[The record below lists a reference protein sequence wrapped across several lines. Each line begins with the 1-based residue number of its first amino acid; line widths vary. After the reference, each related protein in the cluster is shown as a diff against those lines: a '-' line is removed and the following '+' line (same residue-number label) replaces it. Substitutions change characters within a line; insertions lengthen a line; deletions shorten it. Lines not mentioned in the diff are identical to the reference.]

1 METIGTLAGGI
12 AHDFNNILNII
23 KGYVTLLGED
33 RPEDQELVRIT
44 TIVDDAVDRG
54 ASIVQ
59 QLLTLARRTESNFEA
74 VKVNELLERLKELLG
89 GIFPKTI
96 DIVLHLDA
104 ALPRV
109 HADANQINQVL
120 LNICLNARD
129 AMPEGGKLLL
139 TTQTVPQ
146 DKVRDRFQEAK
157 DNQYALIC
165 VSDTGSGITQTVKDR
180 IFEPFFTTK
189 QQSRGTG
196 LGLSVVYGIVSN
208 HHGFIEVAS
217 QPNHGTTFLIYLPL
231 AQPGSTALEHAQ
243 PLDGNRF
250 AASSVEGHTVLFV
263 EDETQQLELMQR
275 FLESEGYQVLAAAD
289 GAAAVENFLKHK
301 DEISVV
307 VLDLGLP
314 ILNGWDAFQK
324 MKEVDPG
331 LQPIVATGY
340 VPNEIE
346 SALARGELSAIIIKP
361 YRLDEVLEKIN
372 LAASKVGRTSTSYE
386 PLLARE
392 GVK

>member
-1 METIGTLAGGI
+1 
-12 AHDFNNILNII
+12 
-23 KGYVTLLGED
+23 
-33 RPEDQELVRIT
+33 
-44 TIVDDAVDRG
+44 
-54 ASIVQ
+54 VQ
-59 QLLTLARRTESNFEA
+59 QLLTIARRTESKFEPVQLNA
-74 VKVNELLERLKELLG
+74 LLKQLKELLA

-96 DIVLHLDA
+96 DIGLHLDA
-104 ALPRV
+104 ALPPV
-109 HADANQINQVL
+109 NADANQINQVL

-139 TTQTVPQ
+139 TTQTVSR
-146 DKVRDRFQEAK
+146 DELRDRFQEAK
-157 DNQYALIC
+157 DEQYARIC
-165 VSDTGSGITQTVKDR
+165 VSDTGLGINETVKDR

-196 LGLSVVYGIVSN
+196 LGLSVVYGIVTN

-217 QPNHGTTFLIYLPL
+217 QPTHGTTFLIYLPL
-231 AQPGSTALEHAQ
+231 AQPGSFVRDRTDSLGENK
-243 PLDGNRF
+243 L
-250 AASSVEGHTVLFV
+250 SSFSAEGHTILFV
-263 EDETQQLELMQR
+263 EDEIQQLELMRR
-275 FLESEGYQVLAAAD
+275 FLESEGYQVLPAAD
-289 GAAAVENFLKHK
+289 GAVAVDHFLKHK

-314 ILNGWDAFQK
+314 VLNGWDAFQK
-324 MKEVDPG
+324 MKQVDPG

-340 VPNEIE
+340 VPSEIE

-372 LAASKVGRTSTSYE
+372 LAAAKVARTASTPYE
-386 PLLARE
+386 SLLPRE